1 MLPMQGACVPSLVR
15 GLGSHILHS
24 AAKKKNLSGIIGHYA
39 HPDMMD
45 YEVYSATYE
54 VFLPKRPY
62 QGIKSNLQH
71 MEHLKAKETS

>member
-1 MLPMQGACVPSLVR
+1 MGSIPSQGTRISHPSQC
-15 GLGSHILHS
+15 SQ
-24 AAKKKNLSGIIGHYA
+24 KKNLSGIIGHYV

-45 YEVYSATYE
+45 YEVYSATCE